1 MLDGEVMY
9 HVNILNGI
17 SAFGRNDFSGS
28 HLDSKPLAILM
39 ELEVIRAVA
48 RNEPFTESYY

>member
-17 SAFGRNDFSGS
+17 SAFGRYDFSGS